1 MGSPTLRSV
10 SSFEALRGLPHREV
24 AGRLLADGWNV
35 CGIGDWATVW
45 RSPDGTQVARVS
57 PFEPAY
63 QVFVELCRR
72 LEGHPLLPRIDFD
85 APLGGGGRLTVMEF
99 LLPVGSAEADDV
111 VERWAAALPDDPITE
126 ARRMAERLD
135 AEAATSI
142 PFWGGLDHNPGNVMK
157 NASGEPKL
165 VDLFYAAGLEIYR
178 VLLEDPAKIA
188 EAFAADR
195 REYICDIAALARM
208 SAPDELAALRAA
220 AESI

>member
-1 MGSPTLRSV
+1 MSP
-10 SSFEALRGLPHREV
+10 FETFHHLSHREA

-35 CGIGDWATVW
+35 CGVGDWATVW
-45 RSPDGTQVARVS
+45 RSPEGTQVARVS

-63 QVFVELCRR
+63 EIFVNLCRS
-72 LEGHPLLPRIDFD
+72 LAGHPLLPRIDVD
-85 APLGGGGRLTVMEF
+85 TPLAGGGRLTAMEF
-99 LLPVGSAEADDV
+99 LLPVDAAEANGV
-111 VERWAAALPDDPITE
+111 VERWAAALPDDPISE
-126 ARRMAERLD
+126 VRRRAEQLD
-135 AEAATSI
+135 AEAATSV

-157 NASGEPKL
+157 NASGEVKL

-195 REYICDIAALARM
+195 REHICDIAALARM

-220 AESI
+220 AESIA